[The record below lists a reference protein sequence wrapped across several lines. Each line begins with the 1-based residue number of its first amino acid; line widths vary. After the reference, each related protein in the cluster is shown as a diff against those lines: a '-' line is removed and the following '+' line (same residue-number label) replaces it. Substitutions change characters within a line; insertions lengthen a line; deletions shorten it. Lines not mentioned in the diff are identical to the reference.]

1 MKKKILILGGGFGG
15 VYAAKA
21 LSKRISSKKYEITLV
36 DERNYFLFTPL
47 LHEAAT
53 ATISDKIPVES
64 IATLVSQKNVS
75 WLVDKVIKINFKS
88 KNVEL
93 KHTIL
98 SYDYLVIAMGATVQT
113 YGVLGVEEFAC
124 TLKNLADAMKIK
136 NKLIANFQKAV
147 LPDTLEAVKKKL
159 LTITIVGAGP
169 TGIELAG
176 EIADFVDEVV
186 KCYFKNIKKED
197 VTLNIV
203 NSSDILLPSNHPK
216 LAEWSCEYLKKAGF
230 NLLFNRQ
237 VKSIE
242 FEKVNFVSGKSL
254 KSGLIVWTAGVKPNS
269 FESDVELEFDKQG
282 RIIIDDYL
290 LVKNQKNVL
299 ALGDIASGSPMLAQ
313 VAVQQADVIVNNLIR
328 LLSNK
333 KPNIK
338 FRFLNKGFLMS
349 VGKWQGVGEIFR
361 FPIRGPFVWILWHLV
376 YFTKFISWNKRL
388 KILIDW
394 FLTFLV
400 YRDISVVEEVVS
412 TKK

>member
-15 VYAAKA
+15 VYVAKG
-21 LSKRISSKKYEITLV
+21 LSKRINLKKFDITLV

-64 IATLVSQKNVS
+64 IATLVSKKNVT
-75 WLVDKVIKINFKS
+75 WLVDKILKINFES

-93 KHTIL
+93 KRTIL
-98 SYDYLVIAMGATVQT
+98 NYDYLVIAMGATVQT

-124 TLKNLADAMKIK
+124 TLKNLADAIKIK

-147 LPDTLEAVKKKL
+147 LPNTSLTLRKKL

-176 EIADFVDEVV
+176 EISDFVDDVV

-203 NSSDILLPSNHPK
+203 NSTDTLLPLNHPK
-216 LAEWSCEYLKKAGF
+216 LAKWSCDYLKKAGF
-230 NLLFNRQ
+230 NLLFSRQ

-242 FEKVNFVSGKSL
+242 FEKVNFVSGKSII
-254 KSGLIVWTAGVKPNS
+254 SGLIVWTAGVKPNI
-269 FESDVELEFDKQG
+269 FETDVELEFDKQN
-282 RIIIDDYL
+282 RIIVNDYL
-290 LVKNQKNVL
+290 LVKKQKNVM

-313 VAVQQADVIVNNLIR
+313 VAVQQADVLVDNLIQ
-328 LLSNK
+328 LINNK
-333 KPNIK
+333 KPKIK

-361 FPIRGPFVWILWHLV
+361 FPIKGPLVWILWHLV

-400 YRDISVVEEVVS
+400 HRDISLVDEVLS
-412 TKK
+412 LKK